1 MDNNN
6 VIFPD
11 CWEEVLPCEWQYLLK
26 LRYKLMTQP
35 GVTLKDIKV
44 EWCRFV
50 LHNRGARPDKSKTDF
65 LCLIY
70 ELSNTLDWM
79 WKVNSDQSIELTF
92 NSTANLLPRWGKLV
106 GPLSHGGDLTFA
118 EFRHAVIL
126 FNQYNETQEP
136 IYLSCLVGMLYRKP
150 AHKVSK
156 KAFNGQY
163 RENFVPARIDLYA
176 SRVNSMP
183 QWVQYGVYVWFAHF
197 CDYLLTG
204 DFIVEG
210 SQVCFAPVFERKKDS
225 DGDHSQS
232 LGMNAILFSVAESG
246 IFGKLDEADQ
256 QPLLRIM
263 LKLLDDKQRTESL
276 MSKTKSL

>member
-1 MDNNN
+1 MKKED

-11 CWEEVLPCEWQYLLK
+11 CWEEVLPSEWQYLLK
-26 LRYKLMTQP
+26 LRHKLMTQK
-35 GVTLKDIKV
+35 GVTLKDVKI

-50 LHNRGARPDKSKTDF
+50 LHNRRFRQDVGKTDF
-65 LCLIY
+65 LILIY

-79 WKVNSDQSIELTF
+79 WGVNDDQFIELTF
-92 NSTANLLPRWGKLV
+92 NSTVNLLPRWGKLV

-126 FNQYNETQEP
+126 FNQYNATQES

-150 AHKVSK
+150 GKNVGK
-156 KAFNGQY
+156 KTFDGQY
-163 RENFVPARIDLYA
+163 REEFNPARIDLYA
-176 SRVNSMP
+176 KRIEVMP
-183 QWVQYGVYVWFAHF
+183 EWVQYGVYAWFAHF

-204 DFIVEG
+204 EFIVDG
-210 SQVCFAPVFERKKDS
+210 SQVCFSSIFERKKES
-225 DGDHSQS
+225 EGDNQSQN

-246 IFGKLDEADQ
+246 IFGNLDEADK

-263 LKLLDDKQRTESL
+263 LKLLDDKQRAESF
-276 MSKTKSL
+276 SKSK